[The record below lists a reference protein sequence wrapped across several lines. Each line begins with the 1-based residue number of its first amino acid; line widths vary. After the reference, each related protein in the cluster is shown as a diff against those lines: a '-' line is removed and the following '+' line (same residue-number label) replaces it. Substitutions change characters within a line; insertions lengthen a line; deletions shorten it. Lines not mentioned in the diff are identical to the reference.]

1 MTWGTT
7 GATVLKTNAV
17 QPAANNAS
25 VLAALLPPVDNVS
38 LIDISR
44 APQSRDPTK
53 TYHDVTST
61 AQR

>member
-1 MTWGTT
+1 MTGRTT

-44 APQSRDPTK
+44 APQSR
-53 TYHDVTST
+53 
-61 AQR
+61 AQQKHITT

>member
-1 MTWGTT
+1 MTGRTT

-25 VLAALLPPVDNVS
+25 VLAASLPPGDNVT

-44 APQSRDPTK
+44 APQSP
-53 TYHDVTST
+53 
-61 AQR
+61 AQQKHITT